1 MSVRD
6 SQSNNV
12 LCQTSCEMNV
22 VPKYECVK
30 SVPINV
36 NVDSNNSDVPEVSEH
51 IDIQNI
57 TKKSENSKSGGAS
70 VSRFADILQTSS
82 GHTKKGNLKLKK
94 TERGKF
100 TIAKGS
106 PVSAKKNQKS
116 SKKSSGLTV
125 PNIVRFPTNQ
135 KAANIGNFTHS
146 NLVTNRNE
154 SVGQITPSKR
164 KLMGVRGG
172 GMSGC

>member
-1 MSVRD
+1 M
-6 SQSNNV
+6 
-12 LCQTSCEMNV
+12 LTL
-22 VPKYECVK
+22 
-30 SVPINV
+30 IT
-36 NVDSNNSDVPEVSEH
+36 VPEVYEH

-70 VSRFADILQTSS
+70 VSRFADILQTTS

-106 PVSAKKNQKS
+106 PVSAKKKS
-116 SKKSSGLTV
+116 SKESSGLTV

-164 KLMGVRGG
+164 KLMGGEGRGDVRSLVCIFENGFTKPTWDDTG
-172 GMSGC
+172 VSESPAKRQRCGRGSK